1 MNNNKE
7 FIPYTLALKLK
18 ELGFNLPTMFFWFP
32 DFEKKQLPQ
41 SLVEYNDNQTFHL
54 EYGKNYIG
62 INEKDV
68 ETLHNEGLFQLTI
81 PAPLW
86 QQAFEWLRD
95 KYDYLYLITDTQVSA
110 SDTIGYR
117 FRYQIWKLMN
127 DELYIDDESF
137 LGYYSYDEAQQACLE
152 AIIEDLIKTNNDE
165 NKS

>member
-1 MNNNKE
+1 
-7 FIPYTLALKLK
+7 
-18 ELGFNLPTMFFWFP
+18 
-32 DFEKKQLPQ
+32 
-41 SLVEYNDNQTFHL
+41 
-54 EYGKNYIG
+54 
-62 INEKDV
+62 
-68 ETLHNEGLFQLTI
+68 LFQLTI